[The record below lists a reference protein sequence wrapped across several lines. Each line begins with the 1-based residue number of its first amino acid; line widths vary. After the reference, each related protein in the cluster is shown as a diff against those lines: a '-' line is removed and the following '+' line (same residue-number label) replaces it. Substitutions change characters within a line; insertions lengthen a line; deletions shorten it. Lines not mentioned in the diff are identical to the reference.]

1 MSLATVEPN
10 DAQPLGIA
18 LSGEQIEALYRA
30 GHSLLGR
37 DPRRAAD
44 VFRLL
49 ALCEPL
55 YADAWHALG
64 SCHEELGELDL
75 AATLYETGFL
85 LGGHAPV
92 LGLLAARAYHLAGEA
107 EQTARLLDA
116 LDELEL
122 PDTIGAGARAL
133 AELARR
139 PS

>member
-1 MSLATVEPN
+1 MSLVTVEPN

-18 LSGEQIEALYRA
+18 LSGEQIEAMYLA
-30 GHSLLGR
+30 GHALLGR

-64 SCHEELGELDL
+64 SCHEELGELDV
-75 AATLYETGFL
+75 AATIYETGFL
-85 LGGHAPV
+85 LGAKAPV
-92 LGLLAARAYHLAGEA
+92 LGLMAARAYWLAGEA
-107 EQTARLLDA
+107 EHTARLLET

-122 PDTIGAGARAL
+122 PEAVAAGARAL
-133 AELARR
+133 SVLTRR
-139 PS
+139 AS